1 MNLPLLYVVLP
12 LAFLLFIFAVAFT
25 CRLRTK
31 STAEFAVIW
40 GGLYGKPQIYVWC
53 VTYVLSSLGGILTF
67 YLHVEFASD
76 ADVFPVYLFG
86 TANISYVVYICV
98 VESRNIAAVLT
109 CLIVN
114 CVVYLMLFVYTVAV
128 FHSVPLPEDDNR
140 VSWMSLL
147 IVTHFCNAVAV
158 FHVVVMDL
166 WIWFGEWE
174 KAVADVQVHDLRD
187 I

>member
-25 CRLRTK
+25 CRLRTT

-53 VTYVLSSLGGILTF
+53 VTYVLSSLGGVLTF
-67 YLHVEFASD
+67 YLYVACANET
-76 ADVFPVYLFG
+76 DVFPVWLFS
-86 TANISYVVYICV
+86 TVNVSYIVYSCF
-98 VESRNIAAVLT
+98 VESRNVAVVLT

-114 CVVYLMLFVYTVAV
+114 CVVYLMLFVYTVAA
-128 FHSVPLPEDDNR
+128 FLSIPLPEDDNR
-140 VSWMSLL
+140 VSWISLL
-147 IVTHFCNAVAV
+147 IVTDFCNAVAV
-158 FHVVVMDL
+158 FHVGVMDL
-166 WIWFGEWE
+166 WIWFVEWE
-174 KAVADVQVHDLRD
+174 KKVSEVEVHDLRE